1 MKTRTMWAMFAA
13 VLFVGAISGCESKL
27 TRQNFD
33 MIQLGSSTKLEV
45 KNTLGENHLIRQDSE
60 QFEWEDE
67 DRSLTVLI
75 DFDER
80 GHVSR
85 KQWIDAES
93 NVWDDTKPDPEG
105 RKVLDEDS
113 ASTYK
118 KG

>member
-1 MKTRTMWAMFAA
+1 MRLRSMLAMFAA
-13 VLFVGAISGCESKL
+13 VLFVGVLSGCENKL
-27 TRQNFD
+27 TRQNFE

-45 KNTLGENHLIRQDSE
+45 KNTLGENKLVRENSE

-67 DRSLTVLI
+67 DQSLTVLI

-85 KQWIDAES
+85 KQWIDADS

-105 RKVLDEDS
+105 HKVLDEDS
-113 ASTYK
+113 AATYK